1 MFWKFLGKYR
11 EFGLLALRL
20 GIGSMFLL
28 HGWPK
33 LIGGPEKWEKVGMAM
48 QYAGVHAAPTLWGLA
63 AAVSEFGGGFCLI
76 LGLFFRPACL
86 MLAVT
91 MGVAVNMHLGRGE
104 GLMAAS
110 HAIELGIVFCS
121 LLFIGPGRYS
131 VDRG

>member
-1 MFWKFLGKYR
+1 MVWKFLGKHR

-20 GIGSMFLL
+20 GIGAMFIV

-33 LIGGPEKWEKVGMAM
+33 LMGGPGKWEKVGLAM
-48 QYAGVHAAPTLWGLA
+48 QFAGVHAVPTFWGLA
-63 AAVSEFGGGFCLI
+63 AALSEFVGGLCLI

-86 MLAVT
+86 LLAIT
-91 MGVAVNMHLGRGE
+91 MGVAANMHLGKGE
-104 GLMAAS
+104 GLLAAS
-110 HAIELGIVFCS
+110 HAIELGVLFFS